1 MTDWASVPIR
11 PVRSAERDRGN
22 DTAEN
27 RIVIDQSPTPTGP
40 RVDLAGNR
48 TRLAT
53 LRTKLA
59 LDRTTLAWIRT
70 ALTMASFGFGMVAF
84 FRSREI
90 ESPTSESAWLHHRA
104 VGAGAALLVLG
115 IVAMALAAV
124 SHWIALRKLKRGE
137 SPELWLWPLSV
148 TLAMLC
154 AGLGLAGLWA
164 LFVR

>member
-1 MTDWASVPIR
+1 M
-11 PVRSAERDRGN
+11 
-22 DTAEN
+22 
-27 RIVIDQSPTPTGP
+27 IDQTPSPTDP
-40 RVDLAGNR
+40 RAELARNR
-48 TRLAT
+48 TSLAT

-90 ESPTSESAWLHHRA
+90 ESPASETAWLHHRA
-104 VGAGAALLVLG
+104 VYAGAALLVLG
-115 IVAMALAAV
+115 V
-124 SHWIALRKLKRGE
+124 IALLVAASYHWLALGRLKRGE
-137 SPELWLWPLSV
+137 APEVWLWSLSV
-148 TLAMLC
+148 TLAIVC

>member
-1 MTDWASVPIR
+1 VTD
-11 PVRSAERDRGN
+11 E
-22 DTAEN
+22 T
-27 RIVIDQSPTPTGP
+27 PTPTDP
-40 RVDLAGNR
+40 RTDLARDR

-70 ALTMASFGFGMVAF
+70 ALTIASFGFGMVAF

-90 ESPTSESAWLHHRA
+90 ESPGSDSAWLHHRA
-104 VGAGAALLVLG
+104 VRAGATLLVLG
-115 IVAMALAAV
+115 IVAMMLASI
-124 SHWIALRKLKRGE
+124 SHWLSLRKLKRGE
-137 SPELWLWPLSV
+137 APELWMWPLSV
-148 TLAMLC
+148 LLAILC

>member
-1 MTDWASVPIR
+1 MGSTR
-11 PVRSAERDRGN
+11 RAERDWGTVTSDNTN
-22 DTAEN
+22 DVTSET
-27 RIVIDQSPTPTGP
+27 PTPTDP
-40 RVDLAGNR
+40 RADPVRDR

-90 ESPTSESAWLHHRA
+90 ESPGSESGWLHHRA
-104 VGAGAALLVLG
+104 VRAGAALLVLG
-115 IVAMALAAV
+115 IVALVLAAV
-124 SHWIALRKLKRGE
+124 SHWLALRKLKRGE
-137 SPELWLWPLSV
+137 APELWMWPLSV